1 MESSSTQPSSKREEK
16 KHKRLTHISTAA
28 AVRFPLRDLFHHA
41 STRRGRNAATPGRC
55 DAWTLRRLASPSP
68 SPPGG
73 RRVVGRHPQTDSCVE
88 ESTPRIAGRLGR
100 CGSSLVGH
108 TCLWRAENSR
118 TTPLVGCRAVAGLI
132 PAALQCGVCGFLPSW
147 LLPLSRRSPHQ
158 ADWQLRRAANVSADG
173 RGLCWCMFRS

>member
-1 MESSSTQPSSKREEK
+1 MESSPTQPSSKREEK

-55 DAWTLRRLASPSP
+55 DALLLPPPALR
-68 SPPGG
+68 GF

-88 ESTPRIAGRLGR
+88 ESAPRIAGRLGR

-118 TTPLVGCRAVAGLI
+118 TTPLVGCRAVVGLI
-132 PAALQCGVCGFLPSW
+132 PAALQCGVCGFLASW
-147 LLPLSRRSPHQ
+147 LLPLSRRGPHQ

-173 RGLCWCMFRS
+173 RGFCWCMFRS